1 MAEQAADSN
10 IWQQLRDSNSKKYI
24 LVAKKKNKNPIKFA
38 FKKNKTKNIN
48 KSQT

>member
-24 LVAKKKNKNPIKFA
+24 LVAKKKTKILLNLLKKKQNKKY
-38 FKKNKTKNIN
+38 
-48 KSQT
+48 